1 MALWEDLGLYSTK
14 VTRKQSTSFK
24 TRFLAKSPGAN
35 GLKAFCCDCLIT
47 DKILKCECECGTAS
61 FDHPGFDEIIM
72 DASGGSKSGC
82 STAETMTSKVLGK

>member
-47 DKILKCECECGTAS
+47 DKILECECECGTHHLTIQVLMRLSWMPQEA
-61 FDHPGFDEIIM
+61 
-72 DASGGSKSGC
+72 A
-82 STAETMTSKVLGK
+82 KVAAALQKL